1 MFHILVVDDDK
12 HTRKLLRAVLEN
24 AHYTVTTATNGE
36 EALEALDKEHI
47 DLVVLDIM
55 MPKMD
60 GYEFTR
66 FVRETDNAL
75 PILMVTAK
83 HLPADEKKGFLVG
96 TDRLYHK
103 TDRRGKAAF
112 AYQSIASAC
121 ADRQRTENHDW

>member
-55 MPKMD
+55 MPK
-60 GYEFTR
+60 
-66 FVRETDNAL
+66 
-75 PILMVTAK
+75 
-83 HLPADEKKGFLVG
+83 EKGIPCG
-96 TDRLYHK
+96 NRRLYHK